1 MAKTRSSLAVLV
13 SPLLLL
19 VASAASAQTLYENGP
34 INGQVNAWTINEGF
48 AVGDTFFLSNPT
60 STLTGL
66 AFGVW
71 LTPGDTLQSAEV
83 SITSDVLGGT
93 TYFDQDVTFTASGCF
108 GNNFNF
114 QVCTETG
121 LFNGP
126 TLSSGTY
133 WVNLQN
139 AITAEGNPAY
149 WDQND
154 GVGCDS
160 PGCPSIASNG
170 GIMEATL
177 PSEAFSVLGT
187 PGGGGTT
194 PEPGSLVLFAS
205 GVVASVTLLRRKIW

>member
-1 MAKTRSSLAVLV
+1 MAKTHVSLLVLFA
-13 SPLLLL
+13 LLLITT
-19 VASAASAQTLYENGP
+19 ATSAQTLYENGP
-34 INGQVNAWTINEGF
+34 VNGQVTAWTINEGF
-48 AVGDTFFLSNPT
+48 ALGNTFFISNPN
-60 STLTGL
+60 STVTGL

-71 LTPGDTLQSAEV
+71 LTPGDVLQSAEV

-108 GNNFNF
+108 ENTFSY

-126 TLSSGTY
+126 TLNSGTY

-139 AITAEGNPAY
+139 AITADGNPAY
-149 WDQND
+149 WDQNG
-154 GVGCDS
+154 GVGCNS
-160 PGCPSIASNG
+160 PGCPSIGSNG
-170 GIMEATL
+170 GIMEATI

-194 PEPGSLVLFAS
+194 PEPDSLVLFTS
-205 GVVASVTLLRRKIW
+205 GVIGCIALLRRKLW